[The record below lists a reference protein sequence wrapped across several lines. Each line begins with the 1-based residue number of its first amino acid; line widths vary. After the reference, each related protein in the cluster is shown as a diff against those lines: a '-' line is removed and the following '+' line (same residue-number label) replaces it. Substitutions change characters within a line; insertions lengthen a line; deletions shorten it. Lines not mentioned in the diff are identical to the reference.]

1 MTVYSQL
8 IQKNAKDTCHIHK
21 LIVHTGFYS
30 TDIKEKLA
38 TSVSKTSTLTTVK
51 KTKHIKLKVKNKII
65 YTCLLH

>member
-51 KTKHIKLKVKNKII
+51 KQNTSN
-65 YTCLLH
+65 